1 MTLIL
6 ARVDAPLAIENQFTR
21 TQVNGLS
28 AIGSASKVTAALGA
42 RLDGRVIVALSPAVI
57 WRADR
62 RESCDSISRCCRCR
76 CGRRDGWAANPMG
89 GCDSSSRTARLR
101 RRRGVIGA
109 V

>member
-6 ARVDAPLAIENQFTR
+6 AGVDAPLTIENQFTR

-57 WRADR
+57 WRAGR
-62 RESCDSISRCCRCR
+62 RESCDSSISRCCR
-76 CGRRDGWAANPMG
+76 CGRRDGWATDPMG